1 MGGRGGT
8 TTNPDQVRKLAAL
21 HGRIALLEMTNHE
34 FLDKA
39 RRKERTT
46 FADGTT
52 ITVDWDANTIDIK
65 P

>member
-1 MGGRGGT
+1 
-8 TTNPDQVRKLAAL
+8 
-21 HGRIALLEMTNHE
+21 MTNHE

-39 RRKERTT
+39 RGKERTT